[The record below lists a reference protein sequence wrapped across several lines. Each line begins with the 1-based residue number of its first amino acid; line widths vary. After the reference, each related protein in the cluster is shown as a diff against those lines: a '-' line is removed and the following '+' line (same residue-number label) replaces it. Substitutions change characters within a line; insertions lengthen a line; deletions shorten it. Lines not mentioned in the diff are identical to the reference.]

1 MAAHAQ
7 SEIEIPAAGSESDFR
22 LTDAFL
28 VKKLDM
34 GRMKGG
40 RGGEEGRGRQSETEK
55 WFWAQDAGCQA
66 AAADSASVQVSSRP
80 TVEFACM

>member
-34 GRMKGG
+34 GRMKG
-40 RGGEEGRGRQSETEK
+40 RGGEGRRGEGDRVKRRNGFGHKMQAVRQQTMP
-55 WFWAQDAGCQA
+55 
-66 AAADSASVQVSSRP
+66 V
-80 TVEFACM
+80 